1 MVYPPSMRTPDL
13 QKLDLPGREKALAL
27 FPTFNFYNLS
37 RITGLHWTADP
48 EGGNGQ
54 LTAIIEYEDT
64 ARKALVTLRFEGVA
78 RANLPDF
85 RPNAF
90 LSELEI
96 EDVRE
101 SQLEGIRY
109 IARDFFDGDFEIHC
123 RTIEITDCIQL
134 D

>member
-1 MVYPPSMRTPDL
+1 MAVRTQYL
-13 QKLDLPGREKALAL
+13 QKLDLPGREKALSL

-37 RITGLHWTADP
+37 RITGLRWTADA
-48 EGGNGQ
+48 EGSNTE
-54 LTAIIEYEDT
+54 LIATIEYEDDS

-78 RANLPDF
+78 LAILPTF

-101 SQLEGIRY
+101 RQLERVRY
-109 IARDFFDGDFEIHC
+109 IAKDFDEVFEIHC
-123 RTIEITDCIQL
+123 HAIEITDCTQIE
-134 D
+134 